1 MNKPLTPPGVVQSD
15 SRVLN
20 YFTRII
26 VCLIALGAAV
36 LSFDAL
42 TILASASGI
51 RPEFSWIWAIVIDG
65 FIMVAT
71 FATFALKDRTGF
83 SKYYAW
89 VTLAVFVIFSIL
101 GNAWHAAIEQETFI
115 LPLWV
120 AVTVTAIPPLAL
132 FLAIH
137 LLIIMVSPT
146 PEQKEEHKREVEKRE
161 RVYRLQ
167 RKELERI
174 EELAAINEV
183 RVNSGLEPLDN
194 LPGTR
199 PKKPPVSSSVTT
211 KKPATATSPSKPS
224 ITETR
229 PQIAVP
235 ADNAPES
242 HESVNRANTQPVPE
256 VITANVEQETQFLSE
271 EEITNLLLTKIT
283 NEEPLPTGKAI
294 SEMLG
299 KSERTGQNFLKKFKN
314 DNNLI

>member
-15 SRVLN
+15 SRILN

-89 VTLAVFVIFSIL
+89 ITLAVFVIFSIL

-183 RVNSGLEPLDN
+183 RLNSGLEPLDN

-199 PKKPPVSSSVTT
+199 PKKTISNSSAST
-211 KKPATATSPSKPS
+211 KKPVNASSPSKPLIKEERPEVTTS
-224 ITETR
+224 AESALDGTESAASAEKT
-229 PQIAVP
+229 PTA
-235 ADNAPES
+235 
-242 HESVNRANTQPVPE
+242 E
-256 VITANVEQETQFLSE
+256 VITANVEQETQFFSE
-271 EEITNLLLTKIT
+271 AEITTLLLDKIS

>member
-26 VCLIALGAAV
+26 VCLIALGAAI

-51 RPEFSWIWAIVIDG
+51 RPEFAWIWAVVIDG

-83 SKYYAW
+83 SKHYAW
-89 VTLAVFVIFSIL
+89 ITLAVFVIVSIL

-146 PEQKEEHKREVEKRE
+146 PEQKEEHKREVEKRD

-183 RVNSGLEPLDN
+183 RISSGLEPLDV

-199 PKKPPVSSSVTT
+199 PKKPTVPAVST
-211 KKPATATSPSKPS
+211 KKAPVAVASSKPLNTEQRPTTPKEATNVAEDTTAPVIPATTAP
-224 ITETR
+224 TET
-229 PQIAVP
+229 
-235 ADNAPES
+235 
-242 HESVNRANTQPVPE
+242 
-256 VITANVEQETQFLSE
+256 ITANIENENQFFTEEQV
-271 EEITNLLLTKIT
+271 TNLLLDKLS
-283 NEEPLPTGKAI
+283 NQESLPTGKAI

-299 KSERTGQNFLKKFKN
+299 KSERTGQNFLKKFKV
-314 DNNLI
+314 DNNLA

>member
-211 KKPATATSPSKPS
+211 KKSSTATSPSKPLT
-224 ITETR
+224 TEPR
-229 PQIAVP
+229 PQILVP
-235 ADNAPES
+235 TDNAPES
-242 HESVNRANTQPVPE
+242 HESVNRTNTQPVPE